1 MQGHSLSFIY
11 TCPLSQPYTPAA
23 TWNASRGLRTPVLGI
38 TQQLGGGEPVL
49 SHTAVQSDRSSAAS
63 LLNLLVTNWS
73 KVASQHPSP

>member
-23 TWNASRGLRTPVLGI
+23 TVLGI